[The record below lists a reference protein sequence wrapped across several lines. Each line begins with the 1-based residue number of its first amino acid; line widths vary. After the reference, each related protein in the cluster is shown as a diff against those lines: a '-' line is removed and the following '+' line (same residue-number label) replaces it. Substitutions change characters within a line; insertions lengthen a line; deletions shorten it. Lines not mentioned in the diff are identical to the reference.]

1 MQINSTIYNSKQKW
15 NNKTCQCECK
25 NYFKCRKDY
34 NWNPSTCICKDD
46 KYLKSIADTSVTEC
60 DEIIIFIDNV
70 STKKANTITTKKA
83 NATNT
88 ASINFHSKKVRN
100 HSILHAVLL
109 VTILL
114 LIISIICYY
123 YAKQKGTI

>member
-46 KYLKSIADTSVTEC
+46 KYLKSIADTSVAEC

-100 HSILHAVLL
+100 RSILHAVLL